1 MTFQDNGVWLSPAPA
16 VDPGWVF
23 TYVPT
28 LSDSSALDS
37 DLITFNTLTDEFS
50 VFTDQQSKAGEY
62 EIAYEK
68 EAQFGDLAG
77 SIVTV

>member
-1 MTFQDNGVWLSPAPA
+1 M
-16 VDPGWVF
+16 
-23 TYVPT
+23 PT

-50 VFTDQQSKAGEY
+50 VFTDQQGKAGEY